1 MGSEPLRGT
10 KGAAEE
16 EEEPAGAASDEG
28 PLPSTLRRLSGI
40 RWREDWEEASEQL
53 NPKKERNNKMSD

>member
-16 EEEPAGAASDEG
+16 EEPTGGRHPMMG
-28 PLPSTLRRLSGI
+28 PLPNTLQRLSGI
-40 RWREDWEEASEQL
+40 HWREAWEEASEQL
-53 NPKKERNNKMSD
+53 NPKKTQPQYK